1 MSIPPV
7 PPPAPSAAGPP
18 PREPAGIKESVRD
31 LLRTGLQYLQL
42 RGALFGLEAA
52 DAAGHL
58 GRVVAAIGVILFAG
72 VLAYLTGWVALVVWA
87 ARRWAGGDLVPP
99 LAVMT
104 GVHALAVAGAVWW
117 LVARARRRPLFPA
130 TRAEFA
136 EDQKW
141 LHRPNP

>member
-1 MSIPPV
+1 MTMPDV
-7 PPPAPSAAGPP
+7 PPQDPLADHPP
-18 PREPAGIKESVRD
+18 PREPAGIKEGVLD
-31 LLRTGLQYLQL
+31 LLRTALQYLQL

-58 GRVVAAIGVILFAG
+58 GRVAAAVGIIVFAG
-72 VLAYLTGWVALVVWA
+72 VLAYLTGWMVLVLWM
-87 ARRWAGGDLVPP
+87 ARRWAGGDLLPP

-104 GVHALAVAGAVWW
+104 GAHLLAVAGAVWW
-117 LVARARRRPLFPA
+117 LVARARRRALFPA

>member
-1 MSIPPV
+1 MSEV
-7 PPPAPSAAGPP
+7 PPQHPSADPP
-18 PREPAGIKESVRD
+18 PREPAGIKESGRD
-31 LLRTGLQYLQL
+31 LLRSGLQYLQL
-42 RGALFGLEAA
+42 RSVLFGLEAA

-58 GRVVAAIGVILFAG
+58 GRVVAALGVILFAG
-72 VLAYLTGWVALVVWA
+72 VLAYLTGWAVLVVWA
-87 ARRWAGGDLVPP
+87 ARRWAGGDLMPP
-99 LAVMT
+99 LAAMT
-104 GVHALAVAGAVWW
+104 GVHALAVAGAAWW